1 MDVGAFD
8 LVSDLFIVARVGFV
22 VTTLILFAVILP
34 AYLRFRSRR
43 MLLIT
48 IGFGMFLLH
57 GLISIP
63 EIINNVYNI
72 DFTDSLHILFDL
84 AGLVFILL
92 GTVQDMLFKKTQE

>member
-1 MDVGAFD
+1 MDVGAFAM
-8 LVSDLFIVARVGFV
+8 VSDLFIIARIAFV
-22 VTTLILFAVILP
+22 VTTSILFAVVLP

-48 IGFGMFLLH
+48 IGFGLFFLH

-63 EIINNVYNI
+63 EIIDNVYDI
-72 DFTDSLHILFDL
+72 EFTDSVHLLFEI

-92 GTVQDMLFKKTQE
+92 GTVHDMLFKKTQE